1 MHDADLPVP
10 GFLPTPLADPPS
22 DLEDMALMFYG
33 RLVAC
38 AERLESAEK
47 QGRAQREEQM
57 HQAHRTMARLAAQRF
72 EFTRLS
78 QRIRSE
84 LETLCPDHTET
95 IDNVLGLF
103 ARNWDA
109 NLRRAGLEVIDLTGH
124 PLTNE
129 LAEVVEVESAIPD
142 ASAREIVVRE
152 TLTPLVKVEG
162 QVVALAKII
171 TAVPVQDTKTN
182 PEALL

>member
-109 NLRRAGLEVIDLTGH
+109 NLRRGRKRHPRCVRSRNRGAGDLDAAGEGGGTGRGACKNH
-124 PLTNE
+124 HRCTC
-129 LAEVVEVESAIPD
+129 S
-142 ASAREIVVRE
+142 RH
-152 TLTPLVKVEG
+152 
-162 QVVALAKII
+162 
-171 TAVPVQDTKTN
+171 
-182 PEALL
+182 